1 LLGFIRVP
9 GLDWVFQNPTT
20 SLFTLKKLHTE
31 TSLQIRKTSPADGK
45 TVHKARVRDL
55 CTSVPFV
62 GFRPLATMG
71 EDELIASIIFVVPE
85 VT

>member
-1 LLGFIRVP
+1 MFHQSPFNGKNMRGFIEVP
-9 GLDWVFQNPTT
+9 GVDWVFQNPTT

-31 TSLQIRKTSPADGK
+31 IRKTSPADGK

-62 GFRPLATMG
+62 GFRPLATLG
-71 EDELIASIIFVVPE
+71 EDE
-85 VT
+85 